1 MDIKQLLTTMITL
14 SQTLNY
20 QKGGGTAAIR
30 AEHAF

>member
-1 MDIKQLLTTMITL
+1 MDIKQLLTMITL

-20 QKGGGTAAIR
+20 QKGGGAAPIC